1 MSTEN
6 LIESIFEKVVEEKRN
21 NTPNPSDETVD
32 LLTKPI
38 DENDIELSTV
48 EDNKD
53 VVKPVIEPIVNI
65 ENEIAESEAIIKEE
79 PVKDTVVKVVKEDK
93 KSQYTILCESLSKL
107 IYWK

>member
-1 MSTEN
+1 MSTKN

-21 NTPNPSDETVD
+21 NTPNPSNETAD
-32 LLTKPI
+32 LLTKSI

-53 VVKPVIEPIVNI
+53 VVEPIVNI
-65 ENEIAESEAIIKEE
+65 ENEVAESEAIIKEE
-79 PVKDTVVKVVKEDK
+79 PVKDTVVEVVKEDK

-107 IYWK
+107 ICWK

>member
-21 NTPNPSDETVD
+21 NTPISINETVD
-32 LLTKPI
+32 LLSKSI

-53 VVKPVIEPIVNI
+53 LVETLIDPILNV
-65 ENEIAESEAIIKEE
+65 ETAEATIREE
-79 PVKDTVVKVVKEDK
+79 PANDTVVEVVKEDK

-107 IYWK
+107 ICWK

>member
-1 MSTEN
+1 MSTKN

-21 NTPNPSDETVD
+21 NTPNPSNETAD

-48 EDNKD
+48 EDDKD
-53 VVKPVIEPIVNI
+53 VVEHIVNI

-79 PVKDTVVKVVKEDK
+79 PVKETVVEEVKEDK

-107 IYWK
+107 IRWK

>member
-21 NTPNPSDETVD
+21 NTPISSNETVD
-32 LLTKPI
+32 LLAKSI

-53 VVKPVIEPIVNI
+53 VVEHVIDPIVNV
-65 ENEIAESEAIIKEE
+65 ENEVAESEAIIKEE
-79 PVKDTVVKVVKEDK
+79 PAKETVVEVVKEDK

-107 IYWK
+107 ICWK

>member
-21 NTPNPSDETVD
+21 NTPNSINETSDLVKKT
-32 LLTKPI
+32 I
-38 DENDIELSTV
+38 DENDIELSKV

-53 VVKPVIEPIVNI
+53 VVEPVIEPIVNI
-65 ENEIAESEAIIKEE
+65 ETAVAESEAMIREE
-79 PVKDTVVKVVKEDK
+79 PAKDTVVEVVKEDK

-107 IYWK
+107 ICWK

>member
-6 LIESIFEKVVEEKRN
+6 LIESIFEKVVEEKKN
-21 NTPNPSDETVD
+21 NTTISSNETVD
-32 LLTKPI
+32 LLAKSI

-53 VVKPVIEPIVNI
+53 LVETLIDPILNV
-65 ENEIAESEAIIKEE
+65 ETAEATIREE
-79 PVKDTVVKVVKEDK
+79 PANDTVVEVVKEDK

-107 IYWK
+107 ICWK

>member
-21 NTPNPSDETVD
+21 NTPISSNETVD
-32 LLTKPI
+32 LLSKSI

-53 VVKPVIEPIVNI
+53 LVETLIDPILNV
-65 ENEIAESEAIIKEE
+65 ETAEATIREE
-79 PVKDTVVKVVKEDK
+79 PANDTVVEVVKEDK

-107 IYWK
+107 ICWK